1 MEESM
6 IINGSIYIKKGPV
19 VHEQEQLLP
28 GLSMAITDKKTGNQ
42 VIIRKAED
50 LIGLDPK
57 LKKIFEEQGIIT
69 KKYIPDY
76 NKVGFYQIFG
86 TPTSIGMI
94 NIHTKDSFGF
104 STMKDVR
111 EEFFSLDEFLDIA
124 SYIGKV
130 VCNTNF
136 QALYQNEAT
145 IILRD
150 SLTGEFIAIN
160 TNDPRYRDI
169 VLGDM
174 LQEYYDKDG
183 VYKAITSQV
192 TKKTP
197 GDYSPNR

>member
-28 GLSMAITDKKTGNQ
+28 GLSMVITDKETGNQ
-42 VIIRKAED
+42 FVIRKAED
-50 LIGLDPK
+50 LIGLNPEIK
-57 LKKIFEEQGIIT
+57 RMFKEQGIII
-69 KKYIPDY
+69 KKNLPDY

-94 NIHTKDSFGF
+94 NIHTKDSFVF

-111 EEFFSLDEFLDIA
+111 EEFFDLDEFLDTA

-130 VCNTNF
+130 ISNTNL
-136 QALYQNEAT
+136 QALYQNDT
-145 IILRD
+145 IIILRD
-150 SLTGEFIAIN
+150 SSTGEFIVIN

-192 TKKTP
+192 TKRTP
-197 GDYSPNR
+197 GDSSPNR